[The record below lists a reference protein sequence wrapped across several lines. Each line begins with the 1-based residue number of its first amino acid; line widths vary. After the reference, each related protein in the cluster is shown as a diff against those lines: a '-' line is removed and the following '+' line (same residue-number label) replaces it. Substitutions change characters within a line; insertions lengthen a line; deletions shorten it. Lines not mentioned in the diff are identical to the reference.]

1 MVPRCPIRPRPPT
14 PATSSGSSSSSSCFN
29 FIDRQILAILL
40 EPIKRDL
47 GVSRHRDGLPHRHRV
62 RALLHRRRASPIARL
77 ADRGT
82 RRTVIALGLAA
93 WSAMTA
99 LSGMVRTFG
108 ELALARIG
116 VGIGEAACS
125 PPAHSLLA
133 DYFPPE
139 RRADRARHLL
149 DGHPRGRALRL
160 RDRRMDGP
168 ALRAGAHAFFVV
180 GAAGSRARRRRRG

>member
-1 MVPRCPIRPRPPT
+1 MSDQT
-14 PATSSGSSSSSSCFN
+14 SPAYARYVLGLLFVVFVFN

-40 EPIKRDL
+40 EPIKADL
-47 GVSRHRDGLPHRHRV
+47 GVSDTAMGFLTGIAF
-62 RALLHRRRASPIARL
+62 ALFYTVAGIPIARF

-133 DYFPPE
+133 DTSRPSVAPP
-139 RRADRARHLL
+139 RSPSTRW
-149 DGHPRGRALRL
+149 
-160 RDRRMDGP
+160 
-168 ALRAGAHAFFVV
+168 
-180 GAAGSRARRRRRG
+180 GSTWACCSGS